1 MNKRKKKN
9 EFENCKKNVC
19 DEDNNEIEKIKKDYI
34 EMKGDNLMYQED
46 IKRLSEMNKHL
57 EEQIKEE
64 RNRNLELANNN
75 ENLVQENMQYKKDI
89 QNLCNEVKNN
99 KISNNTFEETFRQ
112 KNEAESKIKELL
124 YNLNQLKEE
133 RDKFE
138 TDNRIIVERYNELQ
152 KEYEKLKCDYCLIKK
167 NYECEMSMIENKINT
182 FSSEIDNL
190 QKENSNLRK
199 NEEKLKVDYSYLLEQ
214 KNEINNLYTE
224 QRNKNELLN
233 MQLQNIQ
240 KDFEKLLKE
249 KEMQDLLREK
259 YLEEQRLKNES
270 KAKLVN
276 DLQNRIQNYRTERL
290 KKKE

>member
-1 MNKRKKKN
+1 
-9 EFENCKKNVC
+9 
-19 DEDNNEIEKIKKDYI
+19 
-34 EMKGDNLMYQED
+34 MKGDNLMYQED

-57 EEQIKEE
+57 EDQIKEE

-75 ENLVQENMQYKKDI
+75 ENLLQENIQYKKDI

-99 KISNNTFEETFRQ
+99 KISNNTFEETYKQ

-124 YNLNQLKEE
+124 YNLNQLKDEK
-133 RDKFE
+133 DKFE
-138 TDNRIIVERYNELQ
+138 ADNRIIVERYNELE
-152 KEYEKLKCDYCLIKK
+152 KEYDKLKCDYCLIKK
-167 NYECEMSMIENKINT
+167 NNECQMSMIENKINT
-182 FSSEIDNL
+182 FSYEIGNL
-190 QKENSNLRK
+190 QKENSNLRQ
-199 NEEKLKVDYSYLLEQ
+199 NEEKLRVDYSNLLEQ
-214 KNEINNLYTE
+214 KNDINNLYTE
-224 QRNKNELLN
+224 QKNKNELLN
-233 MQLQNIQ
+233 MQIQNIQ

>member
-1 MNKRKKKN
+1 
-9 EFENCKKNVC
+9 
-19 DEDNNEIEKIKKDYI
+19 
-34 EMKGDNLMYQED
+34 MYQED

-75 ENLVQENMQYKKDI
+75 ENLLQENIQYKKDI

-182 FSSEIDNL
+182 LSSEIDNL

-276 DLQNRIQNYRTERL
+276 ELQNRIQNYRTERL